1 MTPTR
6 PWVLAVLAVICA
18 AIAWAVVRAEYA
30 SLPTLPWTA
39 ALAMLVLGV
48 AEALSGRN
56 LRARLRGGPGVK
68 PVPPL
73 AAVRM
78 AALAKASS
86 HAAAIIGGLAAG
98 FLIYLAGSLG
108 KTVPRSDAFAAAGTL
123 LAGVVLLLGAL
134 YLEQSCRL
142 PKDDDDRDTER
153 SSQSPH

>member
-6 PWVLAVLAVICA
+6 PWVLAALAVICA
-18 AIAWAVVRAEYA
+18 AIAWAVVRAVYN

-39 ALAMLVLGV
+39 ALAMFVLGV
-48 AEALSGRN
+48 AEGLTGRN

-86 HAAAIIGGLAAG
+86 HAAVIIGGLAAG

-108 KTVPRSDAFAAAGTL
+108 KPVPRSDALAAAGTL
-123 LAGVVLLLGAL
+123 LAAVVLLLGAL

-142 PKDDDDRDTER
+142 PTDDDEDAER
-153 SSQSPH
+153 SGSRH

>member
-6 PWVLAVLAVICA
+6 PQVLAVLAVVCA
-18 AIAWAVVRAEYA
+18 AVAWVVVRSVYA
-30 SLPTLPWTA
+30 ALPTLPWTA
-39 ALAMLVLGV
+39 AVAMLVLGV
-48 AEALSGRN
+48 AEALTGRN
-56 LRARLRGGPGVK
+56 LRARLRGGPGIK

-108 KTVPRSDAFAAAGTL
+108 KPVPRSDAYAAAGTL
-123 LAGVVLLLGAL
+123 LAAAVLLLGAL
-134 YLEQSCRL
+134 YLEHSCRL
-142 PKDDDDRDTER
+142 PTDDDEDAER
-153 SSQSPH
+153 RQTRG